1 LWWFGV
7 VPAWTHHLTIK
18 QLEPT
23 EIYTNEHGGPVK
35 TWNHR
40 LTFEPL
46 DEHHCRYTDEIETE
60 DGLRGADLSHQRRQR
75 VRHRTEKPRLRPCRT
90 SLAVFT
96 ANPKAYGESAA
107 NAEDSRDR
115 CLLPAGSHRG
125 ALAANTTES
134 TTTGFR

>member
-1 LWWFGV
+1 LPIPAEIAAALARKPEMMKYLLRPVMRAYRLDVPERIEVGTHGSARLWWFGV

-60 DGLRGADLSHQRRQR
+60 DGLRGADPSLHQTH
-75 VRHRTEKPRLRPCRT
+75 VSSPPST
-90 SLAVFT
+90 V
-96 ANPKAYGESAA
+96 
-107 NAEDSRDR
+107 
-115 CLLPAGSHRG
+115 
-125 ALAANTTES
+125 AL
-134 TTTGFR
+134 TGDHLGVTHG